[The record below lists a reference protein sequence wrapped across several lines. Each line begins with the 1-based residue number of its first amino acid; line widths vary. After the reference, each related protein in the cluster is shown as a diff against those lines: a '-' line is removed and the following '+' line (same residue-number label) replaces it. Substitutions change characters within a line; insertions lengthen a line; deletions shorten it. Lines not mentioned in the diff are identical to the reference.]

1 MAAPH
6 SGMRIDPRLLQQ
18 LKGIELRSRFLVR
31 GLYNNRHRTSDFGAS
46 NEFIEHRDYQ
56 PGDDIG
62 GIDWRVYAR
71 TDRLYVKRFEME
83 SNMKVYCLLD
93 TTESMRVPAEDGLPT
108 KLELASTIVGA
119 VATIAITQQDSAGLY
134 CVGEKVEEHI
144 PARQGQRH
152 LGLIHQHLAAPP
164 GRPGDNFG
172 AAAQHAMQ
180 EMGQRGVVFVVT
192 DALDEP
198 EPLFELLRG
207 FMVRSQDVTLVQVL
221 DRKELTFP
229 FDRLTE
235 FRHPETGGR
244 VMGDP
249 LRLRTRYLQRLHEHL
264 DRIAAFCG
272 KAGVDYLRL
281 STDEDLVQLLSS
293 HLLRRMLLRRSP
305 C

>member
-1 MAAPH
+1 MPASQTPI
-6 SGMRIDPRLLQQ
+6 RIDPRLLQR

-56 PGDDIG
+56 PGDDIA
-62 GIDWRVYAR
+62 GIDWRAYAR

-93 TTESMRVPAEDGLPT
+93 TTDSMRVPAEDGLPT
-108 KLELASTIVGA
+108 KLELAATIVGA
-119 VATIAITQQDSAGLY
+119 VSTMAITQQDSAGLY
-134 CVGEKVEEHI
+134 CIGDKVEEHI

-164 GRPGDNFG
+164 GRAGRDFG
-172 AAAQHAMQ
+172 AVAQLAMQ
-180 EMGQRGVVFVVT
+180 EMGQRGMVFVVT

-198 EPLFELLRG
+198 EPLFEVLRG
-207 FMVRSQDVTLVQVL
+207 FMVRSQDVTLLQIL

-244 VMGDP
+244 IMGDP
-249 LRLRTRYLQRLHEHL
+249 LRLRTQYLQRMNAHL
-264 DRIAAFCG
+264 DRIATFCG
-272 KAGVDYLRL
+272 KTGVDYVRL
-281 STDEDLVQLLSS
+281 ATHEDLVNLLSS
-293 HLLRRMLLRRSP
+293 HFIKRMLWRRAA